1 VSGPRQSGPLPSGP
15 LRFGCALSL
24 SKGSQRQAELGF
36 ALSLSKGAL
45 RQAQRTSGS
54 LRPRIGAAACSLV
67 VLVALLLISG
77 CVAAPSGPTGQ
88 RKSDPAGYTG
98 GSSLPE
104 PYEMPEIA
112 LTDTSG
118 RPYNLATT
126 PSKPVTLLFF
136 GYIHCPDV
144 CIAVLSDVALA
155 LQRLSPADRDQIQ
168 FIFVTTDPA
177 RDKEKQIRRYLDRFN
192 PSFVG
197 LTGSLSTIKR
207 AATQVG
213 VDIEGVKK
221 LPSGGYEVGHSAQ
234 VIGFSRNSGVV
245 IWTPG
250 TPIAAL
256 KHDFTLLVKRS
267 R

>member
-1 VSGPRQSGPLPSGP
+1 VSRPLPFSMAA
-15 LRFGCALSL
+15 RSL
-24 SKGSQRQAELGF
+24 LA
-36 ALSLSKGAL
+36 
-45 RQAQRTSGS
+45 
-54 LRPRIGAAACSLV
+54 V
-67 VLVALLLISG
+67 VVLLLISG
-77 CVAAPSGPTGQ
+77 CIAAPSGPTGQ
-88 RKSDPAGYTG
+88 RNADPAGYTG

-104 PYEMPEIA
+104 PYSMPDMS

-118 RPYNLATT
+118 RPYNLVTT

-136 GYIHCPDV
+136 GYTHCPDV
-144 CIAVLSDVALA
+144 CITVLSDVALA
-155 LQRLSPADRDQIQ
+155 MKRLAPADRDQIQ

-177 RDKEKQIRRYLDRFN
+177 RDTEKPIRHYLDRFD

-197 LTGSLSTIKR
+197 LTGPLPTIKR

-213 VDIEGVKK
+213 VDIEGVEK

-234 VIGFSRNSGVV
+234 VIGFSRDSGVV
-245 IWTPG
+245 LWTPG

-256 KHDFTLLVKRS
+256 KHDFALLVERS

>member
-1 VSGPRQSGPLPSGP
+1 VR
-15 LRFGCALSL
+15 
-24 SKGSQRQAELGF
+24 
-36 ALSLSKGAL
+36 
-45 RQAQRTSGS
+45 RTARSS
-54 LRPRIGAAACSLV
+54 VAACSLLAV
-67 VLVALLLISG
+67 SLLLLITG
-77 CVAAPSGPTGQ
+77 CTAPSAPAGQ
-88 RKSDPAGYTG
+88 GNADPAGYTG
-98 GSSLPE
+98 GASLPE
-104 PYEMPEIA
+104 AYAMPEIS

-136 GYIHCPDV
+136 GYTHCPDV
-144 CIAVLSDVALA
+144 CIAVLSDVSLA
-155 LQRLSPADRDQIQ
+155 LQRMTPADRDQIQ
-168 FIFVTTDPA
+168 LVFVTTDPA
-177 RDKEKQIRRYLDRFN
+177 RDQETQIRHYLDRFN
-192 PSFVG
+192 TSFVG
-197 LTGSLSTIKR
+197 LTGPLATIKR

-213 VDIEGVKK
+213 VDIQGMKK

-256 KHDFTLLVKRS
+256 KHDFALLVERS

>member
-1 VSGPRQSGPLPSGP
+1 MS
-15 LRFGCALSL
+15 
-24 SKGSQRQAELGF
+24 
-36 ALSLSKGAL
+36 
-45 RQAQRTSGS
+45 T
-54 LRPRIGAAACSLV
+54 AACSMMAV
-67 VLVALLLISG
+67 VVLLISG
-77 CVAAPSGPTGQ
+77 CIAAPSGPPGQ
-88 RKSDPAGYTG
+88 RNADQAGYAG

-104 PYEMPEIA
+104 PYSMPEIS

-136 GYIHCPDV
+136 GYTNCPDV
-144 CIAVLSDVALA
+144 CITVLSDVALA
-155 LQRLSPADRDQIQ
+155 LQRLAPANRDQIQ

-197 LTGSLSTIKR
+197 LTGPLPMIKR

-213 VDIEGVKK
+213 VDIQGMKK

-245 IWTPG
+245 LWTPG
-250 TPIAAL
+250 TPIASL
-256 KHDFTLLVKRS
+256 KHDFALLVERS

>member
-1 VSGPRQSGPLPSGP
+1 MNTAAR
-15 LRFGCALSL
+15 SL
-24 SKGSQRQAELGF
+24 MA
-36 ALSLSKGAL
+36 
-45 RQAQRTSGS
+45 
-54 LRPRIGAAACSLV
+54 V
-67 VLVALLLISG
+67 VVLLLISG
-77 CVAAPSGPTGQ
+77 CVSAPSGPTGQ
-88 RKSDPAGYTG
+88 RNADPAGYSG

-104 PYEMPEIA
+104 PYSMPEVS

-126 PSKPVTLLFF
+126 PSKPATLLFF
-136 GYIHCPDV
+136 GYTHCPDV
-144 CIAVLSDVALA
+144 CITVLSDVALA
-155 LQRLSPADRDQIQ
+155 LQRLTPADRDQIQ

-197 LTGSLSTIKR
+197 LTGPLPMIKR

-213 VDIEGVKK
+213 VDIQGMEK

-245 IWTPG
+245 LWTPG

-256 KHDFTLLVKRS
+256 KQDFALLVERS

>member
-1 VSGPRQSGPLPSGP
+1 M
-15 LRFGCALSL
+15 A
-24 SKGSQRQAELGF
+24 
-36 ALSLSKGAL
+36 
-45 RQAQRTSGS
+45 
-54 LRPRIGAAACSLV
+54 V
-67 VLVALLLISG
+67 VVLLISG
-77 CVAAPSGPTGQ
+77 CIAAPSGPTGQ
-88 RKSDPAGYTG
+88 RNADPAGYAG

-104 PYEMPEIA
+104 PYSMPEIS

-136 GYIHCPDV
+136 GYTNCPDV
-144 CIAVLSDVALA
+144 CITVLSDVTLA
-155 LQRLSPADRDQIQ
+155 LQRLVPADRDQIQ

-197 LTGSLSTIKR
+197 LTGPLPMIKR

-213 VDIEGVKK
+213 VDIQGMKK

-245 IWTPG
+245 LWTPG
-250 TPIAAL
+250 TPIASL
-256 KHDFTLLVKRS
+256 KHDFALLVERS

>member
-1 VSGPRQSGPLPSGP
+1 M
-15 LRFGCALSL
+15 A
-24 SKGSQRQAELGF
+24 
-36 ALSLSKGAL
+36 
-45 RQAQRTSGS
+45 
-54 LRPRIGAAACSLV
+54 V
-67 VLVALLLISG
+67 VVLLLISG
-77 CVAAPSGPTGQ
+77 CVSAPSGPTGQ
-88 RKSDPAGYTG
+88 RNADPAGYSG

-104 PYEMPEIA
+104 PYSMPEVS

-126 PSKPVTLLFF
+126 PSKPATLLFF
-136 GYIHCPDV
+136 GYTHCPDV
-144 CIAVLSDVALA
+144 CITVLSDVALA
-155 LQRLSPADRDQIQ
+155 LQRLTPADRDQIQ

-197 LTGSLSTIKR
+197 LTGPLPMIKR
-207 AATQVG
+207 AATRVG
-213 VDIEGVKK
+213 VDIQGMEK

-245 IWTPG
+245 LWTPG

-256 KHDFTLLVKRS
+256 KQDFALLVERS

>member
-1 VSGPRQSGPLPSGP
+1 MNTAAR
-15 LRFGCALSL
+15 SL
-24 SKGSQRQAELGF
+24 MA
-36 ALSLSKGAL
+36 
-45 RQAQRTSGS
+45 
-54 LRPRIGAAACSLV
+54 V
-67 VLVALLLISG
+67 VVLLLISG
-77 CVAAPSGPTGQ
+77 CVSAPSGPTGQ
-88 RKSDPAGYTG
+88 RNADPAGYTG

-104 PYEMPEIA
+104 PYSMPEVS

-126 PSKPVTLLFF
+126 PSKPATLLFF
-136 GYIHCPDV
+136 GYTHCPDV
-144 CIAVLSDVALA
+144 CVTVLSDVALA
-155 LQRLSPADRDQIQ
+155 LQRLTPADRDQIQ

-177 RDKEKQIRRYLDRFN
+177 RDKEKQIRGYLDRFN

-197 LTGSLSTIKR
+197 LTGPLPMIKR

-213 VDIEGVKK
+213 VDIQGMEK

-245 IWTPG
+245 LWTPG

-256 KHDFTLLVKRS
+256 KQDFALLVERS

>member
-1 VSGPRQSGPLPSGP
+1 MSVGRMCTGA
-15 LRFGCALSL
+15 RSL
-24 SKGSQRQAELGF
+24 M
-36 ALSLSKGAL
+36 
-45 RQAQRTSGS
+45 
-54 LRPRIGAAACSLV
+54 
-67 VLVALLLISG
+67 VLMVLLLISG

-88 RKSDPAGYTG
+88 RNVDPAGYTG
-98 GSSLPE
+98 GSSLPK
-104 PYEMPEIA
+104 PYAMPEIS

-136 GYIHCPDV
+136 GYTHCPDI

-155 LQRLSPADRDQIQ
+155 MQRLSAADRDQIQ

-197 LTGSLSTIKR
+197 LTGPLSAIKR

-221 LPSGGYEVGHSAQ
+221 LRSGGYEVGHSAQ

-250 TPIAAL
+250 TPIAGL
-256 KHDFTLLVKRS
+256 KHDFALLVERS

>member
-1 VSGPRQSGPLPSGP
+1 MSSTLRSGP
-15 LRFGCALSL
+15 LRSGP
-24 SKGSQRQAELGF
+24 
-36 ALSLSKGAL
+36 L
-45 RQAQRTSGS
+45 RSG
-54 LRPRIGAAACSLV
+54 IAACSLLAIGV
-67 VLVALLLISG
+67 LLLISG
-77 CVAAPSGPTGQ
+77 CTTAPSGPAGQ
-88 RKSDPAGYTG
+88 RNADPAGYLG

-104 PYEMPEIA
+104 PYSMPEVS

-136 GYIHCPDV
+136 GYTHCPDV
-144 CIAVLSDVALA
+144 CIAVLSDVSLA

-168 FIFVTTDPA
+168 LLFVTTDPA
-177 RDKEKQIRRYLDRFN
+177 RDQEKQIRRYLDRFN

-197 LTGSLSTIKR
+197 LTGSMSTIKR
-207 AATQVG
+207 AASEVG
-213 VDIEGVKK
+213 VDIEGKKK

-250 TPIAAL
+250 SPVGAL
-256 KHDFTLLVKRS
+256 KHDFALLVERS

>member
-1 VSGPRQSGPLPSGP
+1 MSSTLRSG
-15 LRFGCALSL
+15 LR
-24 SKGSQRQAELGF
+24 
-36 ALSLSKGAL
+36 
-45 RQAQRTSGS
+45 
-54 LRPRIGAAACSLV
+54 ACSLLAIGV
-67 VLVALLLISG
+67 LLLISG
-77 CVAAPSGPTGQ
+77 CTAAPSGPTGH
-88 RKSDPAGYTG
+88 RDADPAGYTG

-104 PYEMPEIA
+104 PYSMPELS

-136 GYIHCPDV
+136 GYTHCPDV
-144 CIAVLSDVALA
+144 CIAVLSDVSLG
-155 LQRLSPADRDQIQ
+155 LQRLAPADRDQIQ
-168 FIFVTTDPA
+168 LVFVTTDPA
-177 RDKEKQIRRYLDRFN
+177 RDQEKQIRGYLDRFN

-197 LTGSLSTIKR
+197 LTGPMSTIKR
-207 AATQVG
+207 AASEVG
-213 VDIEGVKK
+213 VDIEGKKK
-221 LPSGGYEVGHSAQ
+221 LASGGYEVGHSAQ

-256 KHDFTLLVKRS
+256 KHDFALLVERS

>member
-1 VSGPRQSGPLPSGP
+1 VSVTVRSGRTWSAIATADMARLSIVTYS
-15 LRFGCALSL
+15 LLAL
-24 SKGSQRQAELGF
+24 G
-36 ALSLSKGAL
+36 
-45 RQAQRTSGS
+45 
-54 LRPRIGAAACSLV
+54 V
-67 VLVALLLISG
+67 LLLITG
-77 CVAAPSGPTGQ
+77 CTAAPTAPTGQ
-88 RKSDPAGYTG
+88 RNADPAGYTG
-98 GSSLPE
+98 GSSLPK
-104 PYEMPEIA
+104 PYAMPEVS

-136 GYIHCPDV
+136 GYTHCPDV

-155 LQRLSPADRDQIQ
+155 LQRMASGDRDHIQ
-168 FIFVTTDPA
+168 LIFITTDPA
-177 RDKEKQIRRYLDRFN
+177 RDKEKQIRNYLDRFN

-197 LTGSLSTIKR
+197 LTGPMSTIKR
-207 AATQVG
+207 AASEVG
-213 VDIEGVKK
+213 VDIEGKKK

-250 TPIAAL
+250 TPVGAL
-256 KHDFTLLVKRS
+256 KHDFALLVERS

>member
-1 VSGPRQSGPLPSGP
+1 MGIAARSV
-15 LRFGCALSL
+15 LS
-24 SKGSQRQAELGF
+24 
-36 ALSLSKGAL
+36 
-45 RQAQRTSGS
+45 
-54 LRPRIGAAACSLV
+54 V
-67 VLVALLLISG
+67 VVLLLISS
-77 CVAAPSGPTGQ
+77 CIAAPSGPSGQ
-88 RKSDPAGYTG
+88 RNADPGGYSG
-98 GSSLPE
+98 GSSLPQ
-104 PYEMPEIA
+104 PYAMPEIS

-136 GYIHCPDV
+136 GYTHCPDICV
-144 CIAVLSDVALA
+144 AVLSDIALA
-155 LQRLSPADRDQIQ
+155 MQRLSAADRDQIQ

-197 LTGSLSTIKR
+197 LTGPLFMIKR

-213 VDIEGVKK
+213 VDIEGVEK

-245 IWTPG
+245 LWTPG
-250 TPIAAL
+250 TPISAL
-256 KHDFTLLVKRS
+256 KHDFALLVERS

>member
-1 VSGPRQSGPLPSGP
+1 MRSSVAA
-15 LRFGCALSL
+15 CSL
-24 SKGSQRQAELGF
+24 F
-36 ALSLSKGAL
+36 ALSL
-45 RQAQRTSGS
+45 
-54 LRPRIGAAACSLV
+54 
-67 VLVALLLISG
+67 LLLITG
-77 CVAAPSGPTGQ
+77 CTAAPSAPAGQ
-88 RKSDPAGYTG
+88 GEADPAGYTG
-98 GSSLPE
+98 GASLPE
-104 PYEMPEIA
+104 PYSMPEIS

-136 GYIHCPDV
+136 GYTHCPDV
-144 CIAVLSDVALA
+144 CIAVLSDVSLA

-168 FIFVTTDPA
+168 LVFVTTDPS
-177 RDKEKQIRRYLDRFN
+177 RDQEKQIRRYLDRFN
-192 PSFVG
+192 TSFVG
-197 LTGSLSTIKR
+197 LTGPMSAIKR

-213 VDIEGVKK
+213 VDIQGMKK

-250 TPIAAL
+250 TSVGAL
-256 KHDFTLLVKRS
+256 KHDFALLVERS

>member
-1 VSGPRQSGPLPSGP
+1 MS
-15 LRFGCALSL
+15 
-24 SKGSQRQAELGF
+24 
-36 ALSLSKGAL
+36 
-45 RQAQRTSGS
+45 
-54 LRPRIGAAACSLV
+54 IAACSLMAV
-67 VLVALLLISG
+67 IVLLISG
-77 CVAAPSGPTGQ
+77 CTAAPSGPTGQ
-88 RKSDPAGYTG
+88 RNADPAGYTG

-104 PYEMPEIA
+104 PYSMPEIS

-136 GYIHCPDV
+136 GYTNCPDV
-144 CIAVLSDVALA
+144 CITVLSDVALT
-155 LQRLSPADRDQIQ
+155 LQRLAPADRDQIQ
-168 FIFVTTDPA
+168 FIFITTDPA

-192 PSFVG
+192 SSFVG
-197 LTGSLSTIKR
+197 LTGPLPMIKR

-213 VDIEGVKK
+213 VDIQGMKK

-245 IWTPG
+245 LWTPG

-256 KHDFTLLVKRS
+256 KHDFALLVERS
-267 R
+267 G

>member
-1 VSGPRQSGPLPSGP
+1 MNTAAR
-15 LRFGCALSL
+15 SL
-24 SKGSQRQAELGF
+24 IA
-36 ALSLSKGAL
+36 
-45 RQAQRTSGS
+45 
-54 LRPRIGAAACSLV
+54 V
-67 VLVALLLISG
+67 VVLLLISG
-77 CVAAPSGPTGQ
+77 CVSAPSGPTGQ
-88 RKSDPAGYTG
+88 RNADPAGYAG

-104 PYEMPEIA
+104 PYSMPEVS

-126 PSKPVTLLFF
+126 PSKPTTLLFF
-136 GYIHCPDV
+136 GYTHCPDV
-144 CIAVLSDVALA
+144 CITVLSDVALA
-155 LQRLSPADRDQIQ
+155 LQRLTPADRDQIQ

-197 LTGSLSTIKR
+197 LTGPLPMIKR

-213 VDIEGVKK
+213 VDIQGMEK

-245 IWTPG
+245 LWTPG

-256 KHDFTLLVKRS
+256 KQDFALLVERS